1 MAQHSRN
8 RLQYGLL
15 LAALLFV
22 AGLPVAGAQPLRE
35 ADSSFVTDDS
45 WGLNYLEAVLPEMGQ
60 RSAACG
66 VPAASRFF
74 AVQGGDYTLNLGGGS
89 AEIVGRGT
97 WGAGPVMYEG
107 RSWVPYPAASSVC
120 GWISR
125 ITVHHTHRLYT
136 PLSLQVYHQTQ
147 DDPKADIAYHFFIDQ
162 AGVIYEG
169 RPLGFMGSH
178 SERDNSN
185 NVGIALNG
193 DFNERLPGQPQLNAL
208 RRLLAALRC
217 PCAPLEG
224 IWTHQQR
231 NSFNFPADPA
241 HATDCPGQQ
250 LAPEVYGLAAA
261 LGVGPLTRS
270 EIQSP

>member
-1 MAQHSRN
+1 MAKQTKP
-8 RLQYGLL
+8 RLQQYLLMVALL
-15 LAALLFV
+15 LVSAW
-22 AGLPVAGAQPLRE
+22 PVAEAQPLRE
-35 ADSSFVTDDS
+35 ADSSLETDDR
-45 WGLNYLEAVLPEMGQ
+45 WGLAYLDAVLPEMSQ
-60 RSAACG
+60 RSAACA
-66 VPAASRFF
+66 VSAASRFF
-74 AVQGGDYTLNLGGGS
+74 AEQGGNYTLNLGGGS

-97 WGAGPVMYEG
+97 WGAGPVMPEG

-136 PLSLQVYHQTQ
+136 PLSLQVFHQTL
-147 DDPKADIAYHFFIDQ
+147 DDPKADIAYHFFIDA
-162 AGVIYEG
+162 AGIIYEG

-193 DFNERLPGQPQLNAL
+193 DFNERLPGDPQLNAL
-208 RRLLAALRC
+208 RRLLVALRC

-231 NSFNFPADPA
+231 NSFKFPGDPA
-241 HATDCPGQQ
+241 YATDCPGQQ
-250 LAPEVYGLAAA
+250 MAGEVYGLAAA

>member
-1 MAQHSRN
+1 MAKSVKP
-8 RLQYGLL
+8 RLKHGLL
-15 LAALLFV
+15 LLALVL
-22 AGLPVAGAQPLRE
+22 GWPVAGAQSLPRAE
-35 ADSSFVTDDS
+35 PPFATDDH
-45 WGLNYLEAVLPEMGQ
+45 WGLGYLDAVLPEMAQ
-60 RSAACG
+60 RSAACA

-97 WGAGPVMYEG
+97 WGAGPVMPEG
-107 RSWVPYPAASSVC
+107 RSWVAYPAASSVC

-136 PLSLQVYHQTQ
+136 PLSLQAFHQTQ
-147 DDPKADIAYHFFIDQ
+147 ADPKADIAYHFFID
-162 AGVIYEG
+162 ASGVIYEG

-193 DFNERLPGQPQLNAL
+193 DFDENLPGPLQLAAL
-208 RRLLAALRC
+208 RRLLFALRC
-217 PCAPLEG
+217 PCSPLEG

-231 NSFNFPADPA
+231 NSFKFPADPA
-241 HATDCPGQQ
+241 YATACPGQQ
-250 LAPEVYGLAAA
+250 LASEVYGLAAV

-270 EIQSP
+270 EISSP

>member
-1 MAQHSRN
+1 MAKN
-8 RLQYGLL
+8 TKTRLRHCLL
-15 LAALLFV
+15 LVALLLV
-22 AGLPVAGAQPLRE
+22 SGLPLAEAQPLRE
-35 ADSSFVTDDS
+35 ADSSLETDEY
-45 WGLNYLEAVLPEMGQ
+45 WGLDYLNTVLPEMGQ
-60 RSAACG
+60 RSAACA
-66 VPAASRFF
+66 VPAAARFF
-74 AVQGGDYTLNLGGGS
+74 AVQGGNYTLNLGGGS

-97 WGAGPVMYEG
+97 WGAGPVMPEG

-120 GWISR
+120 GWLSR

-136 PLSLQVYHQTQ
+136 PLSLQAFHQTQ
-147 DDPKADIAYHFFIDQ
+147 GDPKADIAYHFFIDE

-208 RRLLAALRC
+208 RRLLVALRC

-231 NSFNFPADPA
+231 NSFKFPADPA
-241 HATDCPGQQ
+241 YATECPGQQ
-250 LAPEVYGLAAA
+250 LAGEVYGLAAA

-270 EIQSP
+270 VIQSP